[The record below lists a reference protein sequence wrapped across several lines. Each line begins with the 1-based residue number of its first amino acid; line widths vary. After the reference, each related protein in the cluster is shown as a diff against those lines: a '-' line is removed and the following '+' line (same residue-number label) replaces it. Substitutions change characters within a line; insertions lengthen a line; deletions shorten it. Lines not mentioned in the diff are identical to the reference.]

1 MDSVQIVKALAKAGR
16 RDLAEAAATDYEA
29 RWATMISEEMKK
41 AATAIEAGNA
51 KLAWRYIWAVHK
63 LQKQLIAMLDGG
75 TAEPKE
81 VALLDKVIQLLQRRI
96 K

>member
-16 RDLAEAAATDYEA
+16 RDLAEAAATDYE
-29 RWATMISEEMKK
+29 
-41 AATAIEAGNA
+41 
-51 KLAWRYIWAVHK
+51 
-63 LQKQLIAMLDGG
+63 
-75 TAEPKE
+75 EPKE